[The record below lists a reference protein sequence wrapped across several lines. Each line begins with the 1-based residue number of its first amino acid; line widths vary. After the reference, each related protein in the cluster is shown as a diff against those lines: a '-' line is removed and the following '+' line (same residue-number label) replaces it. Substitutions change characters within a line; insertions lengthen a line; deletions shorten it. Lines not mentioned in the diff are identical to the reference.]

1 MTFSSIHIFWEN
13 AFATK
18 YVLQYSNDVGTDKN
32 WITFVNV
39 DDGKG
44 SWEKFDFDPITARFV
59 RLYATASNGV
69 GSAKPIS
76 IWEMEIY
83 EEVNNSLTVD
93 DIAKDFTIGT
103 ITSNMDKMPVYH
115 YDNDN
120 IVAEIFCSDTD
131 FVVEDLS
138 LIHI

>member
-120 IVAEIFCSDTD
+120 IVAEIF
-131 FVVEDLS
+131 L
-138 LIHI
+138 

>member
-1 MTFSSIHIFWEN
+1 M
-13 AFATK
+13 
-18 YVLQYSNDVGTDKN
+18 QYSNDVGTDKN

-44 SWEKFDFDPITARFV
+44 SWEKFDLIQLQLGLFVYMLQQVMVLVVLNRF
-59 RLYATASNGV
+59 LFG
-69 GSAKPIS
+69 
-76 IWEMEIY
+76 EMEIY

-120 IVAEIFCSDTD
+120 IVAEIF
-131 FVVEDLS
+131 L
-138 LIHI
+138 

>member
-1 MTFSSIHIFWEN
+1 M
-13 AFATK
+13 
-18 YVLQYSNDVGTDKN
+18 QYSNDVGTDKN

-76 IWEMEIY
+76 IWE
-83 EEVNNSLTVD
+83 
-93 DIAKDFTIGT
+93 KIGRA
-103 ITSNMDKMPVYH
+103 SCRERVSSPV
-115 YDNDN
+115 
-120 IVAEIFCSDTD
+120 
-131 FVVEDLS
+131 
-138 LIHI
+138 